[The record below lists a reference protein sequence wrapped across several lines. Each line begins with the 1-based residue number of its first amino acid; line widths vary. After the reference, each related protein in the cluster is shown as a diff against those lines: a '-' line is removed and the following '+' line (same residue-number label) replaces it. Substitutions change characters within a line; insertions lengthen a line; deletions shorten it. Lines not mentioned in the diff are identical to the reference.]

1 MLLDLSLVYCQK
13 HQVQLSVGKTKLL
26 VFSKHESTYVK
37 YAKLITPLNINK
49 IPIPFASTAEHVG
62 VLRSVSGN
70 LPHIHQRLI
79 NHKRS
84 LAQILSMGMAKRHRA
99 NPVAALRAEMIFS
112 TPVLFSGIAS
122 LLLSKSEV
130 DILAQHV
137 KVTIENLLK
146 LHPKTPAPVVFFLS
160 GRLPGEALL
169 HLKQLTLFGMIC
181 QLRGNILNDL
191 AVKLLTTAKQSSK
204 NWFADIRSYC
214 FTYNLP
220 HPLILLQ
227 NPRSKEEF
235 KKLIRTKI
243 TDFWQTKL
251 REHSATLENK
261 SLKYFKP
268 KYMSLS
274 KPHPMYE
281 HAVTSYQVNKCV
293 TVARLLSGRFRT
305 RSLLRHFYPDKVSGL
320 CELCF
325 EEYEDIPHII
335 LPKCT
340 ILKDKVATLYT
351 FAQDTLAN
359 CKAAAHIFENI
370 VISGRDDNLKVQ
382 FLLDPS
388 VIPQV
393 ITATQIDKC
402 VLPELFKVTTTWCYS
417 LVRTRRKH
425 LEA

>member
-1 MLLDLSLVYCQK
+1 
-13 HQVQLSVGKTKLL
+13 
-26 VFSKHESTYVK
+26 
-37 YAKLITPLNINK
+37 
-49 IPIPFASTAEHVG
+49 
-62 VLRSVSGN
+62 
-70 LPHIHQRLI
+70 
-79 NHKRS
+79 
-84 LAQILSMGMAKRHRA
+84 
-99 NPVAALRAEMIFS
+99 
-112 TPVLFSGIAS
+112 
-122 LLLSKSEV
+122 
-130 DILAQHV
+130 
-137 KVTIENLLK
+137 
-146 LHPKTPAPVVFFLS
+146 
-160 GRLPGEALL
+160 
-169 HLKQLTLFGMIC
+169 
-181 QLRGNILNDL
+181 
-191 AVKLLTTAKQSSK
+191 
-204 NWFADIRSYC
+204 
-214 FTYNLP
+214 
-220 HPLILLQ
+220 
-227 NPRSKEEF
+227 
-235 KKLIRTKI
+235 
-243 TDFWQTKL
+243 
-251 REHSATLENK
+251 
-261 SLKYFKP
+261 
-268 KYMSLS
+268 MSLS

-351 FAQDTLAN
+351 FAQDTLSN

-370 VISGRDDNLKVQ
+370 VISGKDDNLKVQ